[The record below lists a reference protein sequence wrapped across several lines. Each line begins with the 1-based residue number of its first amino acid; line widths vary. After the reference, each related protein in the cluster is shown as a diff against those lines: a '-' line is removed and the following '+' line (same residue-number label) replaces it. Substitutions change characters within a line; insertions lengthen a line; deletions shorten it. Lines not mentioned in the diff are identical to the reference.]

1 MTIVIWWIKYDAR
14 EKSWNVCFWCSYQ
27 PSLNYK
33 DRLKGLARDKNA
45 SLFVWIISDEE
56 KKFDNFDIRG
66 LYYKTFYSRN
76 LRISVIS

>member
-1 MTIVIWWIKYDAR
+1 MTIVIWWTKYDAGV
-14 EKSWNVCFWCSYQ
+14 SWSVCSWCC
-27 PSLNYK
+27 LMNK
-33 DRLKGLARDKNA
+33 DRLEGLARDKNA

-56 KKFDNFDIRG
+56 KKFDNFDIKG

>member
-1 MTIVIWWIKYDAR
+1 MTIVIWWTKYDAGV
-14 EKSWNVCFWCSYQ
+14 SWSVCSWCYCQ
-27 PSLNYK
+27 YSLMNK
-33 DRLKGLARDKNA
+33 DRLEGLARDKNA